1 MLSLA
6 SLMMDELL
14 SMSSLDDAGSPTPI
28 EVNRLYN
35 HVMFLLS
42 MNENLPFPDGWWLY
56 LVLIF

>member
-1 MLSLA
+1 MV
-6 SLMMDELL
+6 DELL
-14 SMSSLDDAGSPTPI
+14 SMSSLDDPGSPTPI

-42 MNENLPFPDGWWLY
+42 MNENLPFPGGWWLY